1 MKRERPDPCLPIHW
15 NDEDDK
21 MNEQR
26 NQPQQ
31 TDPSLLPDK
40 SEADHSTAPASEPV
54 LRQLDAII
62 ENVTN
67 YATPVLREIAAR
79 AAELAAKAGQAAG
92 PMAQKAAERT
102 GEVGDR
108 VASKSRAIASD
119 LRGEV
124 PSANVAADTAHAS
137 SDDLPPA
144 P

>member
-1 MKRERPDPCLPIHW
+1 MR
-15 NDEDDK
+15 NQEDDT
-21 MNEQR
+21 MNEQS

-31 TDPSLLPDK
+31 ADPSLLPDQH
-40 SEADHSTAPASEPV
+40 EGDRSTAPAAEPV

-119 LRGEV
+119 LRGDV
-124 PSANVAADTAHAS
+124 SSATSAGDAARAS

>member
-1 MKRERPDPCLPIHW
+1 MKPERPDPCLQIHRK
-15 NDEDDK
+15 DEDDK
-21 MNEQR
+21 MDEQR
-26 NQPQQ
+26 NQAPG
-31 TDPSLLPDK
+31 TDPSLLPD
-40 SEADHSTAPASEPV
+40 EPQADRPTAPATEPV

-124 PSANVAADTAHAS
+124 PSATVAGDTPHAS